1 MTTKYATYTD
11 SVCNLQKENRLRKL
25 KPMIPINGA
34 FILFEDQKMLSFC
47 SHDYLGLADNPETK
61 KNAIKFLLEHGITA
75 SSESQDLYLTC
86 QHELEKKLS
95 EMLRRDTALFFSSR
109 YEANVTALSTLGHK
123 AATLFIDEGCHTSL
137 QKGATISE
145 SQVLRYPH
153 KRLDRLE
160 HFLEDAKTP
169 TKIII
174 TESVFSLTGSISN
187 LPTLIELAEHFEAL
201 LFVDDSHAFGVTGV
215 DGIGLAAH
223 LNEIDIITG
232 SFSKACGAYGGYIA
246 CSETIRDYLVS
257 MAPIKSNY
265 FFPPPIIGAIEAVLG
280 LIPQLEGERRQLEQR
295 SHWLRSALR
304 QLGFEQDKTN
314 TPLISLLFNN
324 PEEVESLR
332 THLKSEKILVG
343 PTRSFQGE
351 EGTPRLN
358 LALNV
363 CHMPDHLTRL
373 VDAIKSWQNTTVN
386 STCSLAFPKR

>member
-1 MTTKYATYTD
+1 MTTKYASYTD
-11 SVCNLQKENRLRKL
+11 SVGALQKEKRLRKL

-47 SHDYLGLADNPETK
+47 SHDYLGLADNPEIK
-61 KNAIKFLLEHGITA
+61 KNAIKYLLEHGITA

-86 QHELEKKLS
+86 QHELEKKLGA
-95 EMLRRDTALFFSSR
+95 MLRRDTALFFSSR
-109 YEANVTALSTLGHK
+109 YEANLTTLSTLGHK
-123 AATLFIDEGCHTSL
+123 NATLVVDEACHTSL
-137 QKGATISE
+137 QKGASSSE
-145 SQVLRYPH
+145 AAVMCYPH
-153 KRLDRLE
+153 NRLDRLE
-160 HFLEDAKTP
+160 HFLEDAQTP

-187 LPTLIELAEHFEAL
+187 LPTLIELADHFDAL
-201 LFVDDSHAFGVTGV
+201 LFVDDSHAFGVAGV
-215 DGIGLAAH
+215 EGVGLVAH

-232 SFSKACGAYGGYIA
+232 SFSKACGAYGGYVA

-257 MAPIKSNY
+257 MAPIKTNY
-265 FFPPPIIGAIEAVLG
+265 LFPPPIIGAIEAVLG
-280 LIPQLEGERRQLEQR
+280 LIPQMEGERRQLEQR
-295 SHWLRSALR
+295 SHWLRTALR
-304 QLGFEQDKTN
+304 QLGFELDKTN

-324 PEEVESLR
+324 PDEVDALR
-332 THLKSEKILVG
+332 THLKKEKILVG

-373 VDAIKSWQNTTVN
+373 IDAIKSWQNTTHYAKVYHG
-386 STCSLAFPKR
+386 